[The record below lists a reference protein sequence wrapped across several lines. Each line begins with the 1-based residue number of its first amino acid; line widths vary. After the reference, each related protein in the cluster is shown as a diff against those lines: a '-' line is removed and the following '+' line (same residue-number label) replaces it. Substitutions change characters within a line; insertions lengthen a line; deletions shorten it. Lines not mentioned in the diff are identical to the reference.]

1 MPKVFVNGFQLHY
14 QQIGQ
19 GPSVVMVHGITGN
32 QAIWHL
38 EILPAL
44 MHEHRF
50 TTYDLRGHG
59 YSDMPPT
66 GYTTADH
73 AGDLDH
79 LLDRLEIERTDLV
92 GHSFGA
98 EIALHYAILF
108 PERINRLVL
117 IEPAVA
123 ALAFLR
129 ERQDWIGWKYWR
141 DRLSQGGVSVPP
153 DKWYDGE
160 YLVRASIR
168 IPKLFGF
175 RKGQA
180 RRAAPLIKLMET
192 TTAAVDYGN
201 LAGMTLD
208 KISRVRH
215 PTLLV
220 YGAASVFLGTFDYL
234 KEQLP
239 NCTPL
244 LVPESEHFGPLEQPE
259 MLIAA
264 LRNFL
269 SAGNG
274 RTEPVTHL
282 PEQYF

>member
-1 MPKVFVNGFQLHY
+1 MPKALVNGAQLHY
-14 QQIGQ
+14 EQIGR
-19 GPSVVMVHGITGN
+19 GASVVMVHGITGN

-38 EILPAL
+38 EIIPAL
-44 MHEHRF
+44 MQEYRF

-73 AGDLDH
+73 ATDLNDLLDH
-79 LLDRLEIERTDLV
+79 LEIERTDLV

-108 PERINRLVL
+108 PERVDRLVL
-117 IEPAVA
+117 IEPAIA
-123 ALAFLR
+123 ALRFLR
-129 ERQDWIGWKYWR
+129 ERPDWIGWKYWR
-141 DRLSQGGVSVPP
+141 DRLSQGGISVPP
-153 DKWYDGE
+153 DKWYDPE

-175 RKGQA
+175 RKGQP

-192 TTAAVDYGN
+192 TTAAVDYGDS
-201 LAGMTLD
+201 AGMTLD

-220 YGAASVFLGTFDYL
+220 YGADSVFLATSDYL
-234 KEQLP
+234 KDQLL
-239 NCTPL
+239 NSTSL
-244 LVPESEHFGPLEQPE
+244 LIPASEHFGPLEQPE
-259 MLIAA
+259 VLI
-264 LRNFL
+264 
-269 SAGNG
+269 
-274 RTEPVTHL
+274 THL
-282 PEQYF
+282 RTFFGSDGSGPVQSAVRHPV

>member
-1 MPKVFVNGFQLHY
+1 MPKALVNGFHLHY

-19 GPSVVMVHGITGN
+19 GSSVVMVHGITGN

-38 EILPAL
+38 EIIPAL
-44 MHEHRF
+44 MQEHRF

-59 YSDMPPT
+59 YSDMPSRS
-66 GYTTADH
+66 YTTADH
-73 AGDLDH
+73 AGDLNY
-79 LLDRLEIERTDLV
+79 LLDYLGIEPTHLV

-108 PERINRLVL
+108 PERVNRLVL

-123 ALAFLR
+123 ALRFLR

-153 DKWYDGE
+153 DKWHDPE

-192 TTAAVDYGN
+192 TTAAVDYSDM
-201 LAGMTLD
+201 AGMTLG
-208 KISRVRH
+208 KISDVRH

-220 YGAASVFLGTFDYL
+220 YGADSVFLGTFDYL
-234 KEQLP
+234 RDQMS

-259 MLIAA
+259 ILIAA
-264 LRNFL
+264 LREFL
-269 SAGNG
+269 SASEDV
-274 RTEPVTHL
+274 RTEPMARLTSR
-282 PEQYF
+282 